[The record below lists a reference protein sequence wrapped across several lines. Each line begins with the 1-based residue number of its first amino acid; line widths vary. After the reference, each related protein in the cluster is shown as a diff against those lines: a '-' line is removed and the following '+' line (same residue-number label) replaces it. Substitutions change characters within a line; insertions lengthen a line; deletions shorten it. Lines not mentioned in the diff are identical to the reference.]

1 MIAGSKKERD
11 KKGRI
16 QNMIVIGEKI
26 SVMAKKVREAMMNH
40 DAKPLQELAVA
51 QANAGAHFIDVS
63 IGPAEDN
70 GPQLMDWAV
79 KVVQEVVQKP
89 LCLDTTNIKAM
100 EAGVKAHNN
109 QWGSPL
115 INSTSNEPERFPM
128 MALAGKYNAKVI
140 ALTLGKGGLP
150 ADAEDRCVIASE
162 IMARGAEYGVSMEN
176 IILDPLILQIC
187 TRQDQ
192 GRQAIRA
199 VRMFKDLND
208 PPMQS
213 VVGLSNISNG
223 APKHV
228 RGIINRNFF
237 ALLIDAGLT
246 AAIID
251 PLDKDMMDTLKTV
264 EMINGKTMY
273 AHSYLDM

>member
-1 MIAGSKKERD
+1 
-11 KKGRI
+11 
-16 QNMIVIGEKI
+16 MIVIGEKI
-26 SVMAKKVREAMMNH
+26 SVMAKKVREALTNR

-51 QANAGAHFIDVS
+51 QAKAGAHFIDVS

-162 IMARGAEYGVSMEN
+162 IMGRGAEYGVPMEN

-187 TRQDQ
+187 TMQDQ

-223 APKHV
+223 APKEV

>member
-1 MIAGSKKERD
+1 
-11 KKGRI
+11 
-16 QNMIVIGEKI
+16 MIVIGEKI
-26 SVMAKKVREAMMNH
+26 SVMAKKVREALVSR

-51 QANAGAHFIDVS
+51 QAKAGANFIDVS

-70 GPQLMDWAV
+70 GPELMDWAV

-89 LCLDTTNIKAM
+89 LCLDTTNVKAM
-100 EAGVKAHNN
+100 EAGLKAHNN
-109 QWGSPL
+109 QWGTAL

-128 MALAGKYNAKVI
+128 MELAGKYNSKVI

-162 IMARGAEYGVSMEN
+162 IMARGMELGVPMEN
-176 IILDPLILQIC
+176 IFLDPLILQIC
-187 TRQDQ
+187 TMQDQ
-192 GRQAIRA
+192 GWQAVRA
-199 VRMFKDLND
+199 VKMFKDLND

-223 APKHV
+223 APKPL
-228 RGIINRNFF
+228 RPIINRNFF
-237 ALLIDAGLT
+237 ALLIEAGLT

-251 PLDKDMMDTLKTV
+251 PLDKDMMDTAKTI
-264 EMINGKTMY
+264 EMIMGKTMY

>member
-1 MIAGSKKERD
+1 
-11 KKGRI
+11 
-16 QNMIVIGEKI
+16 MIVIGEKI
-26 SVMAKKVREAMMNH
+26 SVMAKKVREALTSFN
-40 DAKPLQELAVA
+40 AKPLQELAVA
-51 QANAGAHFIDVS
+51 QSKAGAHFIDVS

-70 GPQLMDWAV
+70 GPKLMDWAV

-89 LCLDTTNIKAM
+89 LCLDTTNVKAM
-100 EAGVKAHNN
+100 EAGLKAHNN
-109 QWGSPL
+109 QWGAPI

-128 MALAGKYNAKVI
+128 MELAGKYNSKVV

-162 IMARGAEYGVSMEN
+162 LMARGMEYGVPMEN
-176 IILDPLILQIC
+176 ILLDPLILQIC
-187 TRQDQ
+187 TMQDQ

-199 VRMFKDLND
+199 VRMFRDLND

-223 APKHV
+223 APKQV
-228 RGIINRNFF
+228 RAIINRNFF
-237 ALLIDAGLT
+237 ALLIEAGLT

-251 PLDKDMMDTLKTV
+251 PLDKEMMDTAKTI
-264 EMINGKTMY
+264 EMIMGKTMY